1 MNIEEILKNVG
12 FKDKKARV
20 YRAALEL
27 GQANAQ
33 EIAKKA
39 DVERTSVY
47 AILEAL
53 EKEGLLNST
62 IKKKT
67 KYFLPTH
74 PQKLVELLDEKI
86 DLLGKYL
93 PLFVSLY
100 KSADI
105 RPKIRF
111 YEDREGIKEILK
123 DTLSCK
129 EKKIRSVSSAIDLLD
144 LLGKDFMNHHI
155 EKRVK
160 AGIRTISL
168 RPPEKEPDHW
178 YLNAANKEVLRTVR
192 FLPKNISFDIVC
204 LIYDY
209 KVALISS
216 KKENFGFIVESKEFS
231 DFMKV
236 VYDFMWQGSSMVRIR
251 E

>member
-20 YRAALEL
+20 YRACLEL

-39 DVERTSVY
+39 EVERTSVY
-47 AILEAL
+47 ALLDSL
-53 EKEGLLNST
+53 EKEGLLSAT
-62 IKKKT
+62 LKKKT
-67 KYFLPTH
+67 EYFIPAP
-74 PQKLVELLDEKI
+74 PQKLVELLKGKAE
-86 DLLGKYL
+86 LLEKYL

-100 KSADI
+100 KSSDI
-105 RPKIRF
+105 RPRIRF
-111 YEDREGIKEILK
+111 YEDRESIKEILK
-123 DTLSCK
+123 DTLTCK
-129 EKKIRSVSSAIDLLD
+129 EKKIRSVSSAKDLLD

-160 AGIRTISL
+160 AGIQTISL
-168 RPPEKEPDHW
+168 RPQEKEPEHW
-178 YLNAANKEVLRTVR
+178 YLAAKNKEVLRTVR
-192 FLPKNISFDIVC
+192 FLPKNVSFDVVC

-216 KKENFGFIVESKEFS
+216 RKENFGFIVESKEFS
-231 DFMKV
+231 DFMKTI
-236 VYDFMWQGSSMVRIR
+236 YDFFWQVSIPLK
-251 E
+251 

>member
-1 MNIEEILKNVG
+1 MDIEEILKNIG

-20 YRAALEL
+20 YRACLEL

-33 EIAKKA
+33 DVAKKA
-39 DVERTSVY
+39 EVERTSVY

-53 EKEGLLNST
+53 EKEGLLSAT

-67 KYFLPTH
+67 KYFLPAH
-74 PQKLVELLDEKI
+74 PQKLIEILEGKV
-86 DLLGKYL
+86 DLMGKYL

-100 KSADI
+100 KSSDI
-105 RPKIRF
+105 RPRIRF
-111 YEDREGIKEILK
+111 YEDRESIKEILK
-123 DTLSCK
+123 DTLNCK
-129 EKKIRSVSSAIDLLD
+129 EKKIRSVSSAKDLLD
-144 LLGKDFMNHHI
+144 LLGKDFMSHHI

-160 AGIRTISL
+160 AGIRTLSL
-168 RPPEKEPDHW
+168 RPQEKEPDHW
-178 YLNAANKEVLRTVR
+178 YLAARNKEVLRTVC
-192 FLPKNISFDIVC
+192 FLPKNISFDVVC

-231 DFMKV
+231 DFMKTI
-236 VYDFMWQGSSMVRIR
+236 YDFIWQASIPLK
-251 E
+251 

>member
-1 MNIEEILKNVG
+1 MNIEEILKNIG

-20 YRAALEL
+20 YRACLEL

-39 DVERTSVY
+39 EVERTSVY
-47 AILEAL
+47 VILESL
-53 EKEGLLNST
+53 EKEGLLNT
-62 IKKKT
+62 TVKKKT
-67 KYFLPTH
+67 KYFLPVH
-74 PQKLVELLDEKI
+74 PQKLVELLEGKV

-93 PLFVSLY
+93 PLFISLY
-100 KSADI
+100 KSSDV

-111 YEDREGIKEILK
+111 YENRESIKEILK

-129 EKKIRSVSSAIDLLD
+129 EKKIRSVSSAKDLLD

-155 EKRVK
+155 ERRVK
-160 AGIRTISL
+160 ARIHTLSL
-168 RPPEKEPDHW
+168 RPQEKEPEHW
-178 YLNAANKEVLRTVR
+178 YLDARNKEVLRTIR
-192 FLPKNISFDIVC
+192 FLPKNISFDVVC

-216 KKENFGFIVESKEFS
+216 KRENFGFIVESKEFS
-231 DFMKV
+231 EFMKTI
-236 VYDFMWQGSSMVRIR
+236 YDFIWQASTSL

>member
-20 YRAALEL
+20 YRACLEL

-39 DVERTSVY
+39 EVERTSVY
-47 AILEAL
+47 VILENL
-53 EKEGLLNST
+53 EKEGLLNTT

-67 KYFLPTH
+67 KYFLPAH
-74 PQKLVELLDEKI
+74 PQKLVEILEGKV

-100 KSADI
+100 KSSDV
-105 RPKIRF
+105 RPKVRF
-111 YEDREGIKEILK
+111 YEDRESIKEILK
-123 DTLSCK
+123 DTLTCK
-129 EKKIRSVSSAIDLLD
+129 EKKIRSISSAKDLLE

-155 EKRVK
+155 ERRVK
-160 AGIRTISL
+160 AGVQTISL
-168 RPPEKEPDHW
+168 RPQEKEPEHW
-178 YLNAANKEVLRTVR
+178 YLAAENKEVLRTVR
-192 FLPKNISFDIVC
+192 FLPNNISFDVVC

-216 KKENFGFIVESKEFS
+216 RKEKFGFIVESEEFS
-231 DFMKV
+231 DFMKTI
-236 VYDFMWQGSSMVRIR
+236 YDFIWQASSSL

>member
-1 MNIEEILKNVG
+1 MDIEEILKNVG

-20 YRAALEL
+20 YRACLEL

-39 DVERTSVY
+39 EVERTSVY
-47 AILEAL
+47 ALLDSL
-53 EKEGLLNST
+53 EKEGLLNVT
-62 IKKKT
+62 LKKKT
-67 KYFLPTH
+67 EYFIPAP
-74 PQKLVELLDEKI
+74 PQKLVELLRGKAE
-86 DLLGKYL
+86 LLEKYL

-100 KSADI
+100 KSSDVKP
-105 RPKIRF
+105 RIRF
-111 YEDREGIKEILK
+111 YEDRESIKEILK
-123 DTLSCK
+123 DTLTCK
-129 EKKIRSVSSAIDLLD
+129 EKKIRSISSARDLLD

-160 AGIRTISL
+160 TGIQTISL
-168 RPPEKEPDHW
+168 RPQKKEPEHW
-178 YLNAANKEVLRTVR
+178 YLNASNKEVLRAVR
-192 FLPKNISFDIVC
+192 FLPEDISFDVVC

-231 DFMKV
+231 DFMKTI
-236 VYDFMWQGSSMVRIR
+236 YDFFWQASNFPK
-251 E
+251 